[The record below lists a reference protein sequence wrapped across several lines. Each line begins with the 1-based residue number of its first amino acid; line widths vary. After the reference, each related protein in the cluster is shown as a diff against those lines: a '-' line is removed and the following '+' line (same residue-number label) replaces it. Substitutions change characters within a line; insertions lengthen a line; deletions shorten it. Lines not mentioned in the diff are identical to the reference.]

1 MSRTESGGM
10 SLLIRNVSFNSR
22 TEDLR
27 YVFEKFGE
35 VRDVYIPKDHKT
47 GGPKGLA
54 FVEFLDPRDAEDAVA
69 EMDGYPLDGRPLQVQ
84 VAQERRKTRD
94 EMNYRLG
101 RGGHG
106 GGGGG
111 RRREKS
117 PGTAEVN
124 VTTGSRC

>member
-47 GGPKGLA
+47 G
-54 FVEFLDPRDAEDAVA
+54 
-69 EMDGYPLDGRPLQVQ
+69 Y
-84 VAQERRKTRD
+84 
-94 EMNYRLG
+94 
-101 RGGHG
+101 
-106 GGGGG
+106 
-111 RRREKS
+111 
-117 PGTAEVN
+117 EV
-124 VTTGSRC
+124 VMRIIDDHR

>member
-47 GGPKGLA
+47 GGPKGLV
-54 FVEFLDPRDAEDAVA
+54 VEFLDPRDAEDA
-69 EMDGYPLDGRPLQVQ
+69 
-84 VAQERRKTRD
+84 
-94 EMNYRLG
+94 
-101 RGGHG
+101 
-106 GGGGG
+106 
-111 RRREKS
+111 
-117 PGTAEVN
+117 
-124 VTTGSRC
+124 